1 MRRPPVRHLCR
12 RAAKRGVASRG
23 CRGLTL
29 VEVLLAAS
37 LGAVL
42 LAGAWGW
49 AWSVAAAGTDVG
61 DAAEART
68 SLAYARRML
77 LADLR
82 DADGLDELGVCS
94 AEAIAV
100 RVGPARHPSGIVSIV
115 WNRERGVLW
124 RVAPACHLA
133 DGVERFH
140 VRYLDATGARVGD
153 GHVRLLPAEIEAVAA
168 VEVSLRVRYGTA
180 CAEGSWP
187 VWLGSARW

>member
-1 MRRPPVRHLCR
+1 MRRPPVPWVHRRMSAVCR
-12 RAAKRGVASRG
+12 DVRG
-23 CRGLTL
+23 CSGLTL

-49 AWSVAAAGTDVG
+49 AWSVAAAATDVG

-77 LADLR
+77 VADLR
-82 DADGLDELGVCS
+82 DAGGLDELGLCS

-100 RVGPARHPSGIVSIV
+100 RVGPTRHPSGVVSIA
-115 WNRERGVLW
+115 WNRARGVLW
-124 RVAPACHLA
+124 RIAPACHLA

-140 VRYLDATGARVGD
+140 VRYLDVAGAPVGD
-153 GHVRLLPAEIEAVAA
+153 GHVPLLPAQIEAVAA
-168 VEVSLRVRYGTA
+168 VEVSLRIRYGSA
-180 CAEGSWP
+180 CVEGSWP

>member
-1 MRRPPVRHLCR
+1 MSVSPASRVHRRTSAACR
-12 RAAKRGVASRG
+12 DVRG

-29 VEVLLAAS
+29 IEVLLAAS

-82 DADGLDELGVCS
+82 DAVGLDTLGLCS
-94 AEAIAV
+94 AQAIAL
-100 RVGPARHPSGIVSIV
+100 RVGPTRHPSGAVSTV

-140 VRYLDATGARVGD
+140 VRYLDAAGVPVGD
-153 GHVRLLPAEIEAVAA
+153 GDVPLLPAQIEAVTA
-168 VEVSLRVRYGTA
+168 VEVSLRIRYGSA
-180 CAEGSWP
+180 CVEGSWP
-187 VWLGSARW
+187 VRLGSARW